1 VRAVLGLHQSGSA
14 GRDPRRLIQSAGKYL
29 ITRLITLWWKPG
41 HLVVLVSGGTKAA
54 VPRVLVVDDEPD
66 QRFLLRRVF
75 ERAGHEVAEAGDGA
89 AALSSVQQSRPQL
102 VVTDLMMPVMGGVEL
117 IRRLRAEPTTAA
129 IPILAVSGDSHLA
142 ADADAV
148 LAKPY
153 AWKELIAV
161 AEGLLKEGR
170 GHR

>member
-1 VRAVLGLHQSGSA
+1 M
-14 GRDPRRLIQSAGKYL
+14 
-29 ITRLITLWWKPG
+29 
-41 HLVVLVSGGTKAA
+41 
-54 VPRVLVVDDEPD
+54 
-66 QRFLLRRVF
+66 LRRVF

-89 AALSSVQQSRPQL
+89 AAWASVQQSRPDL

-117 IRRLRAEPTTAA
+117 IRRLRAEQTTAA

-142 ADADAV
+142 VDADAA

-153 AWKELIAV
+153 AWKELIAL